1 MLDVMKQR
9 HSVRQYKDVPIEQK
23 VKEKLNAFINQV
35 NLESGISFQIF
46 FDEPTCFDS
55 ILAHYG
61 KFSCVKN
68 YIVIVGRKENQ
79 EKAGYF
85 GEKIV
90 LECQRLGL
98 NTCWVALTHGKTNAK
113 VLRGQKVLCLIAFG
127 YGENQGVSHKSKK
140 IEELAKWDQ
149 EQDWFFKGME
159 AVCLAPTAINQQK
172 FFFEL
177 KNGDVYAHSLPAFY
191 SKLDL
196 GIVKYHFETISKH
209 KIKAKD

>member
-1 MLDVMKQR
+1 MFDLMKQR
-9 HSVRQYKDVPIEQK
+9 HSVRQYKDVPIELD
-23 VKEKLNAFINQV
+23 VKEKLSLFVDSVNQ
-35 NLESGISFQIF
+35 ESGISFQIF
-46 FDEPTCFDS
+46 FDEPACFDS

-68 YIVIVGRKENQ
+68 YIVIVGRKEDQ

-98 NTCWVALTHGKTNAK
+98 NTCWVALTHGKTKAK
-113 VLRGQKVLCLIAFG
+113 ISAGQKVLCLIALG
-127 YGENQGVSHKSKK
+127 YGENQGLAHKSKR
-140 IEELAKWDQ
+140 IEQLAKWDTKQ
-149 EQDWFFKGME
+149 EWFINGME

-177 KNGDVYAHSLPAFY
+177 KNGAVYAHSLPAFY
-191 SKLDL
+191 SKIDL
-196 GIVKYHFETISKH
+196 GIAKYHFETISKH
-209 KIKAKD
+209 KIKTKH